1 MPIQDYINN
10 LKEQFNNFFYLK
22 EKRENILQVFAPL
35 YHADGDMMDIFL
47 SSRQVGTEK
56 GYIRISDYGL
66 TLMRLSYSFDID
78 TPNKEKIFNKILAEN
93 SIQNENGNL
102 FIDVKPEYIYH
113 GLMQFAQAVSKI
125 TNMRLYKREVIHSLF
140 FEMLEEYIMTNLQ
153 KYNPQKKFYPIPDH
167 EEYEVDYCFNHRR
180 RPIYLFGVNNSANAR
195 LATISCQKFIAE
207 KFNFS
212 SLIILENLDVIGK
225 KDQARL
231 MSAADKQFPSLEDF
245 QKHAEEYIE
254 REGQLN

>member
-1 MPIQDYINN
+1 MKEKYINRV
-10 LKEQFNNFFYLK
+10 KEQFNNFFSLK

-47 SSRQVGTEK
+47 SEIPERNLIK
-56 GYIRISDYGL
+56 ISDYGL

-102 FIDVKPEYIYH
+102 YIDVQPEYIYH
-113 GLMQFAQAVSKI
+113 GLMQFAQVISKV

-140 FEMLEEYIMTNLQ
+140 FEMLEEFIMTNLQ
-153 KYNPQKKFYPIPDH
+153 KYNPQKKYYPIPDH

-195 LATISCQKFIAE
+195 LATISSQKFIAE
-207 KFNFS
+207 KLNFS
-212 SLIILENLDVIGK
+212 SLIILEDLDVIGK

-245 QKHAEEYIE
+245 QKLAEEYIE
-254 REGQLN
+254 REGQGN

>member
-1 MPIQDYINN
+1 MLVEKYIEK
-10 LKEQFNNFFYLK
+10 LKEQFNNFFFLK

-47 SSRQVGTEK
+47 SEIPERDLVK
-56 GYIRISDYGL
+56 ISDYGL
-66 TLMRLSYSFDID
+66 TLMRLSYSYDID

-93 SIQNENGNL
+93 SIQSENGNL
-102 FIDVKPEYIYH
+102 FIDVKPQYLYH
-113 GLMQFAQAVSKI
+113 GIMQFAQAISKI
-125 TNMRLYKREVIHSLF
+125 TNMRLYKREIIHSLF

-167 EEYEVDYCFNHRR
+167 EEYEVDYCFNHRKK
-180 RPIYLFGVNNSANAR
+180 PIYLFGVNNSANAR

-207 KFNFS
+207 KLNFS

-254 REGQLN
+254 REGQMN

>member
-1 MPIQDYINN
+1 MPIKDYINS

-47 SSRQVGTEK
+47 SEIPERGLV
-56 GYIRISDYGL
+56 RISDYGL
-66 TLMRLSYSFDID
+66 TLMRLSFSFDID

-207 KFNFS
+207 KLNFS

>member
-1 MPIQDYINN
+1 MIEEYIN
-10 LKEQFNNFFYLK
+10 KVREQFNNFFSLK
-22 EKRENILQVFAPL
+22 EKRENVLQVFAPL

-47 SSRQVGTEK
+47 SELPKRK
-56 GYIRISDYGL
+56 LIRISDYGL

-102 FIDVKPEYIYH
+102 FIDVKPDYIYH
-113 GLMQFAQAVSKI
+113 GLMQFAQAISKI

-140 FEMLEEYIMTNLQ
+140 FEMLEEYIMTKLQ
-153 KYNPQKKFYPIPDH
+153 KYNPQKKYYPIPEH

-195 LATISCQKFIAE
+195 LATISCQKFITE
-207 KFNFS
+207 KLNFS
-212 SLIILENLDVIGK
+212 SLIILEDLDVIGK

-245 QKHAEEYIE
+245 QKLAEEYIE
-254 REGQLN
+254 REGQVN

>member
-1 MPIQDYINN
+1 MPIQGYINS

-47 SSRQVGTEK
+47 SEIPGSGLV
-56 GYIRISDYGL
+56 RISDYGL

-93 SIQNENGNL
+93 SILNENGNL
-102 FIDVKPEYIYH
+102 FIDIKPEYIYH

-140 FEMLEEYIMTNLQ
+140 FEMLEEYIMTNLK
-153 KYNPQKKFYPIPDH
+153 KYNPQKKFYPIPEH

-180 RPIYLFGVNNSANAR
+180 RPIYIFGVNSSANSR

-207 KFNFS
+207 KLNFS

-245 QKHAEEYIE
+245 RKHAEEYLE
-254 REGQLN
+254 REAQLN

>member
-1 MPIQDYINN
+1 MMILGNING

-47 SSRQVGTEK
+47 SEILERGV
-56 GYIRISDYGL
+56 IRISDYGL
-66 TLMRLSYSFDID
+66 TLMRLSYSFDVD
-78 TPNKEKIFNKILAEN
+78 TPHKEKIFNKILAEG
-93 SIQNENGNL
+93 SVQNENGNL
-102 FIDVKPEYIYH
+102 FIDVKPEYLYH
-113 GLMQFAQAVSKI
+113 GLMQFAQTVSKI
-125 TNMRLYKREVIHSLF
+125 INMRLYKREVIYSLF

-180 RPIYLFGVNNSANAR
+180 RPIYLFGVNNSASAR
-195 LATISCQKFIAE
+195 LTTISCQRFIAE
-207 KFNFS
+207 KLNFS
-212 SLIILENLDVIGK
+212 SLIVLENLDMLGK

-245 QKHAEEYIE
+245 QKYAEEYIE

>member
-1 MPIQDYINN
+1 MLTQEFINN
-10 LKEQFNNFFYLK
+10 LKQQFSNYFSLK
-22 EKRENILQVFAPL
+22 EKRENIFQVYAPL
-35 YHADGDMMDIFL
+35 YHSDGDMMDIFL
-47 SSRQVGTEK
+47 TEVPNT
-56 GYIRISDYGL
+56 GLIRISDFGL

-102 FIDVKPEYIYH
+102 LIDVKPQYVYH
-113 GLMQFAQAVSKI
+113 GLMQFAQAISKI

-140 FEMLEEYIMTNLQ
+140 FEMLEEFIMTNLK
-153 KYNPQKKFYPIPDH
+153 KYNPQKKFYPIKDH

-207 KFNFS
+207 KLNFS
-212 SLIILENLDVIGK
+212 SLIVLESLDVLGK

-254 REGQLN
+254 RESLQS

>member
-1 MPIQDYINN
+1 MKEKYINRV
-10 LKEQFNNFFYLK
+10 KEQFNNFFSLK

-47 SSRQVGTEK
+47 SEIPERNL
-56 GYIRISDYGL
+56 IRLSDYGL

-102 FIDVKPEYIYH
+102 YIDVQPEYIYH
-113 GLMQFAQAVSKI
+113 GLMQFAQVISKV

-140 FEMLEEYIMTNLQ
+140 FEMLEEFIMTNLQ
-153 KYNPQKKFYPIPDH
+153 KYNPQKKYYPIPDH

-195 LATISCQKFIAE
+195 LATISSQKFITE
-207 KFNFS
+207 KLNFS
-212 SLIILENLDVIGK
+212 SLIILEDLDVIGK

-245 QKHAEEYIE
+245 QKLAEEYIE
-254 REGQLN
+254 REGQGN

>member
-1 MPIQDYINN
+1 MPIQDYINS

-22 EKRENILQVFAPL
+22 EKREDILQVFAPL

-47 SSRQVGTEK
+47 SETPEREF
-56 GYIRISDYGL
+56 IRISDYGL

-93 SIQNENGNL
+93 SILNENGNL

-153 KYNPQKKFYPIPDH
+153 KYNPQKKFYPIPEH

-180 RPIYLFGVNNSANAR
+180 RPIYLFGVNNSANSR
-195 LATISCQKFIAE
+195 LATISCQKFIAQ
-207 KFNFS
+207 KLNFS

-225 KDQARL
+225 KDQVRL
-231 MSAADKQFPSLEDF
+231 MSAADKQFPTLEDF

-254 REGQLN
+254 REGRLN

>member
-1 MPIQDYINN
+1 MLTKEYIDK
-10 LKEQFNNFFYLK
+10 LREQFNNFFSLK
-22 EKRENILQVFAPL
+22 EKRENILQVFAPI
-35 YHADGDMMDIFL
+35 YHPDGDMMDIFL
-47 SSRQVGTEK
+47 TEIPEK
-56 GYIRISDYGL
+56 GLVRISDFGL

-102 FIDVKPEYIYH
+102 YIDVKPDFLYH
-113 GLMQFAQAVSKI
+113 GIMQFAQAISKI

-140 FEMLEEYIMTNLQ
+140 FEMLDEYIMTKLQ
-153 KYNPQKKFYPIPDH
+153 KYNPRKNFYPLPGH
-167 EEYEVDYCFNHRR
+167 EEYEVDYCFNDRR
-180 RPIYLFGVNNSANAR
+180 RPIYLFGVNNSAKAR
-195 LATISCQKFIAE
+195 LATICCQKFIAE
-207 KFNFS
+207 KLNFR
-212 SLIILENLDVIGK
+212 SLIVLESLDVIGK

-254 REGQLN
+254 REGDYSSSN

>member
-1 MPIQDYINN
+1 MLIQDYINS

-22 EKRENILQVFAPL
+22 EKRENILQVYAPL
-35 YHADGDMMDIFL
+35 YHSDGDMMDIFL
-47 SSRQVGTEK
+47 NEIPDSGLV
-56 GYIRISDYGL
+56 RICDYGL

-93 SIQNENGNL
+93 SIHNDNGNL

-140 FEMLEEYIMTNLQ
+140 FEMLDEYIMTNLR

-180 RPIYLFGVNNSANAR
+180 RPIYLFGVNNAANAR
-195 LATISCQKFIAE
+195 LTTISCQKFIAE
-207 KFNFS
+207 KLNFR
-212 SLIILENLDVIGK
+212 SLVILESLDVIGK

-254 REGQLN
+254 RESQQN

>member
-1 MPIQDYINN
+1 MPIQEYINS

-47 SSRQVGTEK
+47 SEIPEMGV
-56 GYIRISDYGL
+56 IRISDYGL

-102 FIDVKPEYIYH
+102 FIDVKPVYIYH
-113 GLMQFAQAVSKI
+113 ALMQFAQAISKI

-140 FEMLEEYIMTNLQ
+140 FEMLEEYIMSNLQ
-153 KYNPQKKFYPIPDH
+153 KYNPQKKFYPLPDH

-180 RPIYLFGVNNSANAR
+180 KPIYLFGVNNSTNAR
-195 LATISCQKFIAE
+195 LSTISCQKFISE
-207 KFNFS
+207 KLNFS

>member
-1 MPIQDYINN
+1 MPIQDYINS

-47 SSRQVGTEK
+47 SEIPEK
-56 GYIRISDYGL
+56 ELVRICDYGL
-66 TLMRLSYSFDID
+66 TLMRLSYSFEID

-102 FIDVKPEYIYH
+102 FIDVKPEYTYH
-113 GLMQFAQAVSKI
+113 GLMQFAHAVSKI

-140 FEMLEEYIMTNLQ
+140 FEMLEEYVMTNLQ

-180 RPIYLFGVNNSANAR
+180 RSIYLFGVNNSANAR

-207 KFNFS
+207 KLNFS

>member
-1 MPIQDYINN
+1 MKEKYINRV
-10 LKEQFNNFFYLK
+10 KEQFNNFFSLK

-47 SSRQVGTEK
+47 SEIPERNL
-56 GYIRISDYGL
+56 IRLSDYGL

-102 FIDVKPEYIYH
+102 YIDVQPEYIYH
-113 GLMQFAQAVSKI
+113 GLMQFAQVISKV

-140 FEMLEEYIMTNLQ
+140 FEMLEEFIMTNLQ
-153 KYNPQKKFYPIPDH
+153 KYNPQKKYYPIPDH

-195 LATISCQKFIAE
+195 LATISSQKFIAE
-207 KFNFS
+207 KLNFS
-212 SLIILENLDVIGK
+212 SLIILEDLDVIGK

-245 QKHAEEYIE
+245 QKLAEEYIE
-254 REGQLN
+254 REGQGN

>member
-1 MPIQDYINN
+1 MKEKYINRV
-10 LKEQFNNFFYLK
+10 KKQFNNFFSLK

-47 SSRQVGTEK
+47 SEIPERNL
-56 GYIRISDYGL
+56 IRLCDYGL

-102 FIDVKPEYIYH
+102 YIDVEPDYIYH
-113 GLMQFAQAVSKI
+113 GLMQFAQVISKV

-140 FEMLEEYIMTNLQ
+140 FEMLEEFIMTNLQ
-153 KYNPQKKFYPIPDH
+153 KYNPQRKYYPIPDH

-195 LATISCQKFIAE
+195 LATISSQKFIAE
-207 KFNFS
+207 KLNFS
-212 SLIILENLDVIGK
+212 SLIILENLEIIGK

-245 QKHAEEYIE
+245 QKLAEEYIE
-254 REGQLN
+254 REGQVN

>member
-1 MPIQDYINN
+1 MVEEYLNKV
-10 LKEQFNNFFYLK
+10 KEQFNNYFSLK

-47 SSRQVGTEK
+47 SEFPHK
-56 GYIRISDYGL
+56 GIVRISDYGL

-93 SIQNENGNL
+93 SLQNENGNL
-102 FIDVKPEYIYH
+102 YIDVKPEYVYH

-140 FEMLEEYIMTNLQ
+140 FEMLEEYVMTNLK

-167 EEYEVDYCFNHRR
+167 EEYEVDYCFNLRR
-180 RPIYLFGVNNSANAR
+180 RPIYLFGVNNSASAR
-195 LATISCQKFIAE
+195 LSTISCQKFIAE
-207 KFNFS
+207 KLNFS
-212 SLIILENLDVIGK
+212 SLIILENLDIIGK

-245 QKHAEEYIE
+245 QKNAEEYIE

>member
-1 MPIQDYINN
+1 MLIEEYINN

-47 SSRQVGTEK
+47 SEISERGV
-56 GYIRISDYGL
+56 IRISDYGL

-102 FIDVKPEYIYH
+102 FVDVKPEYVYH
-113 GLMQFAQAVSKI
+113 GLMQFAQAVGKI

-153 KYNPQKKFYPIPDH
+153 KYNPQKKFYPIPEH

-180 RPIYLFGVNNSANAR
+180 RPIYLFGVNNSANSR

-207 KFNFS
+207 KLKFS
-212 SLIILENLDVIGK
+212 SLIILENLDEIGK

>member
-1 MPIQDYINN
+1 MKEKYINRV
-10 LKEQFNNFFYLK
+10 KEQFNNFFSLK

-47 SSRQVGTEK
+47 SEIPERNL
-56 GYIRISDYGL
+56 IRLSDYGL

-102 FIDVKPEYIYH
+102 YIDVQPEYIYH
-113 GLMQFAQAVSKI
+113 GLMQFAQVISKV

-140 FEMLEEYIMTNLQ
+140 FEMLEEFIMTNLQ
-153 KYNPQKKFYPIPDH
+153 KYNPQKKYYPIPDH

-180 RPIYLFGVNNSANAR
+180 KPIYLFGVNNSANAR
-195 LATISCQKFIAE
+195 LATISSQKFIAE
-207 KFNFS
+207 KLNFS
-212 SLIILENLDVIGK
+212 SLIILEDLDVIGK

-245 QKHAEEYIE
+245 QKLAEEYIE
-254 REGQLN
+254 REGQGN

>member
-1 MPIQDYINN
+1 MPIKDYINS

-47 SSRQVGTEK
+47 TEIPESK
-56 GYIRISDYGL
+56 LIRISDYGL

-93 SIQNENGNL
+93 SILNENGNL

-140 FEMLEEYIMTNLQ
+140 FEMLEEYVMTNLQ
-153 KYNPQKKFYPIPDH
+153 KYNPQKKFYPIPDR

-207 KFNFS
+207 KLNFS

>member
-1 MPIQDYINN
+1 MLTQDYINN

-47 SSRQVGTEK
+47 SEISERGI
-56 GYIRISDYGL
+56 IRISDYGL

-102 FIDVKPEYIYH
+102 FIDVKPEYVYH

-153 KYNPQKKFYPIPDH
+153 KYNPQKKFYPIPEH

-180 RPIYLFGVNNSANAR
+180 RPIYLFGVNNPANSR

-207 KFNFS
+207 KLKFS

-254 REGQLN
+254 REGQMN

>member
-1 MPIQDYINN
+1 MPIQDYINS

-47 SSRQVGTEK
+47 SEIPGSGLV
-56 GYIRISDYGL
+56 RISDYGL

-93 SIQNENGNL
+93 SILNENGNL
-102 FIDVKPEYIYH
+102 FIDIKPEYIYH

-140 FEMLEEYIMTNLQ
+140 FEMLEEYIMTNLK
-153 KYNPQKKFYPIPDH
+153 KYNPQKKFYPIPEH

-180 RPIYLFGVNNSANAR
+180 RPIYIFGVNSSANSR

-207 KFNFS
+207 KLNFS

-245 QKHAEEYIE
+245 RKHAEEYLE
-254 REGQLN
+254 REAQLN

>member
-1 MPIQDYINN
+1 MKEKYINRV
-10 LKEQFNNFFYLK
+10 KEQFNNFFSLK

-47 SSRQVGTEK
+47 SEIPERNL
-56 GYIRISDYGL
+56 IRLSDYGL

-102 FIDVKPEYIYH
+102 YIDVQPEYIYH
-113 GLMQFAQAVSKI
+113 GLMQFAQVISKV

-140 FEMLEEYIMTNLQ
+140 FEMLEEFIMTNLQ
-153 KYNPQKKFYPIPDH
+153 KYNPQKKYYPIPDH

-180 RPIYLFGVNNSANAR
+180 KPIYLFGVNNSANAR
-195 LATISCQKFIAE
+195 LAIISSQKFIAE
-207 KFNFS
+207 KLNFS
-212 SLIILENLDVIGK
+212 SLIILEDLDVIGK

-245 QKHAEEYIE
+245 QKLAEEYIE
-254 REGQLN
+254 REGQGN